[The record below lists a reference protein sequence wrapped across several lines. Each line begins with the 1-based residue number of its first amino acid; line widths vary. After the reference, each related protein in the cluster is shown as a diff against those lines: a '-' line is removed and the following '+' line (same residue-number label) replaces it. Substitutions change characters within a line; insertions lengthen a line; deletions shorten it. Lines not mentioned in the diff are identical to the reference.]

1 MIEIKNKSDLLN
13 KSLFLF
19 GAGATREAGCYTS
32 REILNNLLENESF
45 SDFKDLL
52 HFLFS
57 SLEYH
62 TKWRTL
68 KQKEKGLFI
77 TPFVSNIEDLML
89 LIKRI
94 KNRDIYLPYP
104 ITGSW
109 SDKISE
115 FESQWQKNNN
125 SSTINNIF
133 QSLETQIKNEL
144 YSWLVVGKEKFDYL
158 TPLKDFLEY
167 ADNHEINLD
176 IFTLNYDLVL
186 EKFFNNNDVTLL
198 NNGFYNKFFRGHND
212 AKFAATRINYYKL
225 HGSID
230 WAKNEDNEIELL
242 NGIDIKNNLN
252 KSLII
257 FGEGNK
263 FLSVDPFL
271 TLSYEFKKKLEE
283 TDFYFVIGYSFFDSY
298 INNLLLEG
306 LRKKSDFNKKLIV
319 VSPFLEKEFL
329 TYEELKFPSNKK
341 EQLLKNKFIDH
352 IKQIQQ
358 NEYLSD
364 IPEFNMTEISPTK
377 IHIQLQETGR
387 FFKFLFNE
395 NGLEYFKDLFN
406 KDIETVF

>member
-1 MIEIKNKSDLLN
+1 MSELKNKFDVLN

-19 GAGATREAGCYTS
+19 GAGATKEAGCYTS
-32 REILNNLLENESF
+32 REILNNLLENENF
-45 SDFKDLL
+45 SEFKDLL

-68 KQKEKGLFI
+68 KQKEKGQLV

-109 SDKISE
+109 SDKINE
-115 FESQWQKNNN
+115 FENFWLNNKN
-125 SSTINNIF
+125 SPTQNNIF
-133 QSLETQIKNEL
+133 QSLETKIKSEL
-144 YSWLVVGKEKFDYL
+144 YSWLVVEKEKFEYL
-158 TPLKDFLEY
+158 TPLKEFLKCD
-167 ADNHEINLD
+167 DNSKINLD

-198 NNGFYNKFFRGHND
+198 NNGFYNNFFRGHND
-212 AKFAATRINYYKL
+212 EQFADTRVNYYKL

-230 WAKNEDNEIELL
+230 WIKNEDGEIELIDR
-242 NGIDIKNNLN
+242 NDIKNHIS

-271 TLSYEFKKKLEE
+271 TLSFAFKEKLKEK
-283 TDFYFVIGYSFFDSY
+283 DFYFVIGYSFFDSY

-306 LRKKSDFNKKLIV
+306 LRKKSDFNKKMIV
-319 VSPFLEKEFL
+319 VNPSLGGEL
-329 TYEELKFPSNKK
+329 LNTEELKFSDDKK

-364 IPEFNMTEISPTK
+364 IPEFNITEISPSK
-377 IHIQLQETGR
+377 IHIQLQETG
-387 FFKFLFNE
+387 KFLEFLFKE
-395 NGLEYFKDLFN
+395 KGLEYFIELFN
-406 KDIETVF
+406 KDVEKIF

>member
-1 MIEIKNKSDLLN
+1 
-13 KSLFLF
+13 
-19 GAGATREAGCYTS
+19 
-32 REILNNLLENESF
+32 
-45 SDFKDLL
+45 
-52 HFLFS
+52 
-57 SLEYH
+57 
-62 TKWRTL
+62 
-68 KQKEKGLFI
+68 
-77 TPFVSNIEDLML
+77 
-89 LIKRI
+89 
-94 KNRDIYLPYP
+94 
-104 ITGSW
+104 
-109 SDKISE
+109 
-115 FESQWQKNNN
+115 
-125 SSTINNIF
+125 
-133 QSLETQIKNEL
+133 
-144 YSWLVVGKEKFDYL
+144 
-158 TPLKDFLEY
+158 
-167 ADNHEINLD
+167 
-176 IFTLNYDLVL
+176 
-186 EKFFNNNDVTLL
+186 
-198 NNGFYNKFFRGHND
+198 
-212 AKFAATRINYYKL
+212 
-225 HGSID
+225 
-230 WAKNEDNEIELL
+230 
-242 NGIDIKNNLN
+242 
-252 KSLII
+252 
-257 FGEGNK
+257 
-263 FLSVDPFL
+263 LSVDPFL

>member
-1 MIEIKNKSDLLN
+1 MSKLSNKSDLLS

-19 GAGATREAGCYTS
+19 GAGATREAGCFTS
-32 REILNNLLENESF
+32 REILNNLLENENF
-45 SDFKDLL
+45 SDYKELL

-57 SLEYH
+57 SLDYH

-68 KQKEKGLFI
+68 KQKEKGSLT

-109 SDKISE
+109 SDKINE
-115 FESQWQKNNN
+115 FDSYWLKKNNPAE
-125 SSTINNIF
+125 SNNIF
-133 QSLETQIKNEL
+133 QSLELKIKNGL
-144 YSWLVVGKEKFDYL
+144 YDWLSVSQEKCEYL
-158 TPLKDFLEY
+158 YPLKDFIQDDKN
-167 ADNHEINLD
+167 AEINLD

-186 EKFFNNNDVTLL
+186 EKYFNKDDVTLL
-198 NNGFYNKFFRGHND
+198 NTGFYGKYFKGHKDNT
-212 AKFAATRINYYKL
+212 FANTRVNYYKL
-225 HGSID
+225 HGSLNWIR
-230 WAKNEDNEIELL
+230 NEDGEIESISA
-242 NGIDIKNNLN
+242 NDIKNNLN

-271 TLSYEFKKKLEE
+271 TLSYSFKEILEE
-283 TDFYFVIGYSFFDSY
+283 REFYFIIGYSFFDSY

-306 LRKKSDFNKKLIV
+306 LRKKTDFNKKLIII
-319 VSPFLEKEFL
+319 SPYLEEEFL
-329 TYEELKFPSNKK
+329 NNSERELPIEKRENI
-341 EQLLKNKFIDH
+341 LKNKFIDH

-364 IPEFNMTEISPTK
+364 IPEFNVIDIAPSKLEIELK
-377 IHIQLQETGR
+377 GCGEFLK
-387 FFKFLFNE
+387 FFFEMDGIEHFRK
-395 NGLEYFKDLFN
+395 LFN
-406 KDIETVF
+406 KESEEVF